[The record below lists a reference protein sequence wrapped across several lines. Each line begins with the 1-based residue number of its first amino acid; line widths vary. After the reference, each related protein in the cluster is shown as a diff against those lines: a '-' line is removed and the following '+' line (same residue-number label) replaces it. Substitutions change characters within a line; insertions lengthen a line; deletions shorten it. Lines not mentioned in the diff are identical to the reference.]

1 MRILSCEEVEK
12 LAGLHN
18 HFDHVHAHRSLLT
31 ELTVRNYC
39 GNSFHPEHIQ
49 AAIGH
54 PERLRNW
61 LIEPAE
67 PSTQPPWFGVIHP
80 KQARTQSHALREQV
94 QTLARTQRIR
104 DLSSKQVGLDPMP
117 EFPIH
122 ALEGSLAPVM
132 PTVLPVQLL
141 PAARKIHPDDLG
153 IKKTNHR
160 HNYP

>member
-18 HFDHVHAHRSLLT
+18 HFDRVHAHRSLLT

-39 GNSFHPEHIQ
+39 GNSFHPEYIQ

-67 PSTQPPWFGVIHP
+67 PSHSAAMVW
-80 KQARTQSHALREQV
+80 SY
-94 QTLARTQRIR
+94 
-104 DLSSKQVGLDPMP
+104 SSKTSS
-117 EFPIH
+117 H
-122 ALEGSLAPVM
+122 
-132 PTVLPVQLL
+132 TVPC
-141 PAARKIHPDDLG
+141 I
-153 IKKTNHR
+153 T
-160 HNYP
+160 